1 MGRVVWFYPS
11 QNTAEAGFA
20 LHPDGGGPYA
30 ALIAHVWNDHM
41 VNLSVFDANGAAH
54 PRTSVP
60 MLHGECDVPEHAF
73 CGWMPYQKG
82 QAAKTEAA
90 EKGIVLEQRYRE
102 PTQRE
107 QLEYALV
114 SGAASALAISP
125 GNARQVV
132 DGIKTVLGTLYPVA
146 ATPTSGPDNAHAAAV
161 LYPAIERA
169 MGELSK
175 LHEGFNMEVNRAF
188 NILHDAFWGECP
200 APASA
205 APKRRETADAERTLP
220 VIEPGPDALELGI
233 ERIHKVN
240 EDALS
245 ALAQG
250 SNDVVLLCGRTRFTV
265 PVNPDIQAK
274 ADKGPRVTPAD
285 IEANIVS
292 EHYFTA
298 ADGVIGQQAIK
309 TIEDAWD
316 IEAPAPLHLLT
327 FCVLVLRNGFTV
339 VGHSACASPE
349 NFNAEIGRR
358 IAREN
363 AEREIWPLL
372 GFRLRDEL
380 ARPVLTEGD
389 VAADAAG
396 TCRPDNHTSACTA
409 CKRA

>member
-1 MGRVVWFYPS
+1 MNSPVIKPTVGRVVWFYPS

-73 CGWMPYQKG
+73 CGWMPHQKG

-132 DGIKTVLGTLYPVA
+132 YGINVVLDTLYPIA

-175 LHEGFNMEVNRAF
+175 LHPEFNMEVNRAF
-188 NILHDAFWGECP
+188 NLLHDAFWSECP

-205 APKRRETADAERTLP
+205 APKRPETPAVEPAGLP
-220 VIEPGPDALELGI
+220 VIDPGPDSLER
-233 ERIHKVN
+233 E
-240 EDALS
+240 
-245 ALAQG
+245 
-250 SNDVVLLCGRTRFTV
+250 
-265 PVNPDIQAK
+265 IQAAG
-274 ADKGPRVTPAD
+274 ADKAPRVTPAALKD
-285 IEANIVS
+285 EIVS

-298 ADGVIGQQAIK
+298 ADGARMSPHGNHPVQDMNTGV
-309 TIEDAWD
+309 
-316 IEAPAPLHLLT
+316 LGLLT
-327 FCVLVLRNGFTV
+327 FCVLVLKNGFTV
-339 VGHSACASPE
+339 TGESACAIPE
-349 NFNAEIGRR
+349 NFDAEIGRN
-358 IAREN
+358 IARQN
-363 AEREIWPLL
+363 AVSKVWPLMGYELRSKLAL
-372 GFRLRDEL
+372 GE
-380 ARPVLTEGD
+380 A
-389 VAADAAG
+389 
-396 TCRPDNHTSACTA
+396 
-409 CKRA
+409 